1 MTIAQKLDQF
11 YTENNLAENGGENED
26 FFSLHFK
33 YFSLKLPNS
42 DFRKK
47 IVYIH
52 DIQHIL
58 FDCDTTWKGEAY
70 IAGWEI
76 ATGMWKHFSIG
87 IMSIWAMGF
96 SFLIH
101 PKEVIN
107 GYKKGLKY
115 YGLIDQNVSK
125 ESIMNLSLDH
135 VNKLLLKDKPSDF
148 SKTKLI
154 IWLTIALFFFFG
166 PFILLIALSTIFLV
180 Y

>member
-1 MTIAQKLDQF
+1 MTIAQKLDRF

-26 FFSLHFK
+26 FFSLQFK

-76 ATGMWKHFSIG
+76 ATGIWKHFPIG

-101 PKEVIN
+101 PKEVIK

-115 YGLIDQNVSK
+115 HGLIDQNISK
-125 ESIMNLSLDH
+125 ESIMNLSLDE
-135 VNKLLLKDKPSDF
+135 VNELLLKNNPSNF

-154 IWLTIALFFFFG
+154 IWLTIALLFFFG
-166 PFILLIALSTIFLV
+166 PFMLLIALSTFFLV